1 MKTLIGLLIATTL
14 ALGSGCAKQDWI
26 DRTLVTVDVT
36 GTWQEISGYAG
47 GMSYRFELAQQG
59 PVVKG
64 HVQLQGAP
72 GMGENP
78 TGPLEG
84 TVSGD
89 VFHVSKR
96 GLEMEVTV
104 NGDEMNGQIWTMFG
118 RRRVYLRRIDPS
130 SPPGIAAPVSGR
142 PAQ

>member
-36 GTWQEISGYAG
+36 GTWQGISGYSG
-47 GMSYRFELAQQG
+47 GMSYKFELAQQG
-59 PVVKG
+59 SVVKG
-64 HVQLQGAP
+64 SVQLQGAS
-72 GMGENP
+72 GMGENS
-78 TGPLEG
+78 TGPMEG

-104 NGDEMNGQIWTMFG
+104 NGDDMDGQIWTMFG
-118 RRRVYLRRIDPS
+118 RRRSFLRRIDRS

-142 PAQ
+142 PTR